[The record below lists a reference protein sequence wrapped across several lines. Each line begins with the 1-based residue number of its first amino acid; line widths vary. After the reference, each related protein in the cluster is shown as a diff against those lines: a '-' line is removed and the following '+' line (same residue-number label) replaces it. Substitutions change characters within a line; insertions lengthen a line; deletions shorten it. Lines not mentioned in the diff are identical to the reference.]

1 MIMFYSYLPDYDA
14 LINDLN
20 RIPIRIDTI
29 RVREHK
35 IQLEQQL
42 TRLEEAMKT
51 FSRPR
56 VWIKVDD

>member
-1 MIMFYSYLPDYDA
+1 MHISDYDN
-14 LINDLN
+14 LIHELN

-29 RVREHK
+29 RIREHK

-56 VWIKVDD
+56 VWIKVE

>member
-1 MIMFYSYLPDYDA
+1 MVMVYCHFSDYDA